1 MITIYYKLGII
12 VTRVG
17 YGSHND
23 SLIDTARWGRIA
35 DTRYSTAEL
44 EAQLMDAPYVGPSAS
59 PSVMRRLDEVD
70 PPSEFAV
77 NNRSAPDFSISNLY
91 LPEADMT
98 ADSYIPET
106 DSETESV
113 APEERNGSAF
123 MEWSSSHTTS
133 FTYVLPAGIVTVQVT
148 EHVSWVLF
156 EQHWEELYQDRY
168 YFSTS
173 PPRASQQTTTPSA
186 GASTTATSAQRSVSP
201 AIPIPGA
208 SPRAWASTG
217 AVPKLP
223 RAKPNLLKRI
233 ALRNRLSPQESPR
246 TVEQA
251 LEGSLL
257 SGFRAELSPEEPADD
272 EVLIRPIE
280 PLRPVTGTSP
290 TLRPLP
296 TVHPLQHLRQLSN
309 NTARLLWEE
318 AASVDLPSSFS
329 SSFNHNTVEMP
340 TARPFYME
348 DIDLPSSIPPP
359 TGCKRPRSL
368 SASCLEQE
376 LSNALEVLNVHSDS
390 YPINMDPM
398 ATMAV
403 YPPTAHMLTLPE
415 AESNL
420 SVLLPTPP
428 NLPSPS
434 VTDAENTGRR
444 YRPFRKMNRRP
455 AKRYQS
461 GNGK

>member
-1 MITIYYKLGII
+1 M
-12 VTRVG
+12 
-17 YGSHND
+17 
-23 SLIDTARWGRIA
+23 
-35 DTRYSTAEL
+35 
-44 EAQLMDAPYVGPSAS
+44 
-59 PSVMRRLDEVD
+59 
-70 PPSEFAV
+70 
-77 NNRSAPDFSISNLY
+77 
-91 LPEADMT
+91 
-98 ADSYIPET
+98 
-106 DSETESV
+106 
-113 APEERNGSAF
+113 
-123 MEWSSSHTTS
+123 
-133 FTYVLPAGIVTVQVT
+133 
-148 EHVSWVLF
+148 
-156 EQHWEELYQDRY
+156 
-168 YFSTS
+168 
-173 PPRASQQTTTPSA
+173 
-186 GASTTATSAQRSVSP
+186 
-201 AIPIPGA
+201 
-208 SPRAWASTG
+208 
-217 AVPKLP
+217 
-223 RAKPNLLKRI
+223 

-251 LEGSLL
+251 LDGSLL
-257 SGFRAELSPEEPADD
+257 TGFRTELSPEEPAADD

-296 TVHPLQHLRQLSN
+296 TVHPLQHLRQLSS

-318 AASVDLPSSFS
+318 AASVDLPSSAS

-340 TARPFYME
+340 TAGPFYME
-348 DIDLPSSIPPP
+348 DINLPSSIPPP

-390 YPINMDPM
+390 YPFNMDPM

-415 AESNL
+415 ADPDL

-434 VTDAENTGRR
+434 VTDAETTGRR